1 MANIPL
7 EEILSGI
14 PGIRAFA
21 QSNADGAILVR
32 SGEADA
38 ALLGAAPRLLHL
50 AAELGED
57 LGLGPLREAELH
69 GSPCALYLPR
79 KEGTLSVEAE
89 SRSALADVSQ
99 HLRALLV

>member
-1 MANIPL
+1 MASIPL

-14 PGIRAFA
+14 PGVRAFA
-21 QSNADGAILVR
+21 QCDAHGAVIVR
-32 SGEADA
+32 SGEADE
-38 ALLGAAPRLLHL
+38 ALIGAAPRLLHL

-69 GSPCALYLPR
+69 GTPCALYLPR

-89 SRSALADVSQ
+89 SRTALADVSQ